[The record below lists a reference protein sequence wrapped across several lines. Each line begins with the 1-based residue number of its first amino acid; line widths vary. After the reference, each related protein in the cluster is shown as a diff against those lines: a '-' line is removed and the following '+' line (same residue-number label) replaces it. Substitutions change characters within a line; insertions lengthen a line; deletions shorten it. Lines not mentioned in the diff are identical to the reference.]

1 MANPRCQHVDMTATS
16 KPQIELSASCA
27 CGAVTLSVEGRVR
40 SMFMCSCEDCQR
52 ATGTGHSTVAL
63 VRPADV
69 TITGA
74 TASFARPAHS
84 GATLTRWFCPTC
96 GTPLYAQSSRAPDL
110 LMLPVGLF
118 GSDAAWF
125 APNQLIF
132 ARSHHDWDAL
142 PEGIPQHDTY
152 RDPETPR

>member
-1 MANPRCQHVDMTATS
+1 MADPRWQHMIMTTTAT
-16 KPQIELSASCA
+16 PEIDLSAGCA
-27 CGAVTLSVEGRVR
+27 CGQVGLSVKGRIR
-40 SMFMCSCEDCQR
+40 SMFLCSCVDCQR
-52 ATGTGHSTVAL
+52 ATGTGHLTVAL

-69 TITGA
+69 TVTGP

-118 GSDAAWF
+118 GSDAGWF

-132 ARSHHDWDAL
+132 ARSHHAWDAL
-142 PEGIPQHDTY
+142 PDGIPQHETY
-152 RDPETPR
+152 RDPESPR

>member
-1 MANPRCQHVDMTATS
+1 MAPHEKPIVDVTAH
-16 KPQIELSASCA
+16 CA
-27 CGAVTLSVEGRVR
+27 CGLVTLTVRGRIR

-63 VRPADV
+63 ASPADV
-69 TITGA
+69 TISGPTS
-74 TASFARPAHS
+74 SFARPAHS
-84 GATLTRWFCPTC
+84 GATLTRWFCPDC

-118 GSDAAWF
+118 GAGTDWF
-125 APNQLIF
+125 VPNQLIF

-142 PEGIPQHDTY
+142 PDGLPQHATY
-152 RDPETPR
+152 RKEDAVT

>member
-1 MANPRCQHVDMTATS
+1 MATS
-16 KPQIELSASCA
+16 DKPEIDLTARCA
-27 CGAVTLSVEGRVR
+27 CGAVALSVKGRIR

-63 VRPADV
+63 ARPVDV
-69 TITGA
+69 TVTGS
-74 TASFARPAHS
+74 TASFARSAHS

-96 GTPLYAQSSRAPDL
+96 GTPLYAQSSRAPEL

-118 GSDAAWF
+118 GPDASWF

-132 ARSHHDWDAL
+132 ARSHHDWDTMPADL
-142 PEGIPQHDTY
+142 PQHATY

>member
-1 MANPRCQHVDMTATS
+1 MAPREKPELDLTARCT
-16 KPQIELSASCA
+16 
-27 CGAVTLSVEGRVR
+27 CGQVTLSLKGRIR

-52 ATGTGHSTVAL
+52 ATGTGHATVAL
-63 VRPADV
+63 ARPADV
-69 TITGA
+69 TVTGP

-84 GATLTRWFCPTC
+84 GATLTRRFCPTC

-118 GSDAAWF
+118 GPDAGWF

-142 PEGIPQHDTY
+142 PDGLPRYVTY
-152 RDPETPR
+152 RNEETPR